1 MKGYFS
7 NKANQHILKYLGVI
21 ELNISY
27 DKDNCI
33 GFRYYENN
41 KLEKRSYF
49 TLIKKYGKKFYI
61 LEKEKNDNILDYYSI
76 MRNIAFEKHK
86 NKKIIQKGEY
96 FLKYLDLYIL
106 YFI

>member
-1 MKGYFS
+1 
-7 NKANQHILKYLGVI
+7 LKYFGVI

-49 TLIKKYGKKFYI
+49 TLIKKYDKKFYI

-86 NKKIIQKGEY
+86 NKKIIKKGEY